1 MYPPHVH
8 TPCMPHIASQS
19 DHSVLCVVDQATSLA
34 DEAGSEVTELQS
46 KLSTAQ
52 RKAQRHEQ
60 DMAEAEALRAGLLEQ
75 LGALRADAQA
85 LQASLE
91 HTQHDRQ
98 KVSTT
103 DHDS

>member
-1 MYPPHVH
+1 M
-8 TPCMPHIASQS
+8 
-19 DHSVLCVVDQATSLA
+19 LCLVDQATSLA
-34 DEAGSEVTELQS
+34 DEAGSEITELRS

-75 LGALRADAQA
+75 LSALRADAQA

-98 KVSTT
+98 KVSTAALT
-103 DHDS
+103 MTAEICQTVCDLVM